1 MQTNN
6 LLTGNGIT
14 VMSAFKIQMLNSSK
28 GKFMLRNDKEG
39 AFNTLFNYIQRYSNT
54 ILSDQ
59 DKEQIRQACK
69 MKLLKRRQYL
79 LQQGDV
85 CKYVSFIVRG
95 AMRMYSINERGQEAI
110 ISFGLEENW
119 VTDQESL
126 TLQLPS
132 LYNIEAVEVTELL
145 MIPLSQLQLLS
156 NIVPAVDQM
165 VNLNHREQTITTQRR
180 IYAAI
185 SMTAEERY
193 QYMLACNPEYMQRF
207 SQNMVAAYLGIKP
220 ETLSRVRTKID
231 HDGYPEAVRQNAI
244 AIIQK

>member
-6 LLTGNGIT
+6 IVISNG
-14 VMSAFKIQMLNSSK
+14 VADQPAFRIHALSSTR
-28 GKFMLRNDKEG
+28 GKSMLRSTEEG
-39 AFNTLFNYIQRYSNT
+39 AYETLLAYIQRFSNT
-54 ILSDQ
+54 ALSDRHK
-59 DKEQIRQACK
+59 DQIRQACK
-69 MKLLKRRQYL
+69 IKLLRRRQYL

-95 AMRMYSINERGQEAI
+95 ATRMYSINERGQEAI

-119 VTDQESL
+119 VADQESL

-132 LYNIEAVEVTELL
+132 LYNIEAVEDTALL

-156 NIVPAVDQM
+156 AIVPAVEQM
-165 VNLNHREQTITTQRR
+165 ISINHRQQSIATQRR

-193 QYMLACNPEYMQRF
+193 QYMLTCNPEYMQRF
-207 SQNMVAAYLGIKP
+207 SQNMIAAYLGIKP

-231 HDGYPEAVRQNAI
+231 Q
-244 AIIQK
+244 